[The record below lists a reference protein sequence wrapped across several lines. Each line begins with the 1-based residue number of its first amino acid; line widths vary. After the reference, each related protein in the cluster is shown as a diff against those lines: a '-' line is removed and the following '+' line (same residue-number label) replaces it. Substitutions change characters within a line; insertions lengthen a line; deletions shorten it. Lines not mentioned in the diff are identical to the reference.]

1 MAHSKGET
9 QVYLVG
15 AGPGDPGLL
24 TLKGRAAIERA
35 DVLVYDRLVSPR
47 LLGYARPD
55 CELVYVGKTPDHHTL
70 PQHKINALLVKKALA
85 GNVVVRLK
93 GGDPFVFGRG
103 GEEAEEL
110 RAHGLSYEVVP
121 GVTSAIAAPAYAG
134 IPVTHRDAA
143 SSFTV
148 ITGHERD
155 GKGVSAI
162 PWGQVARLKGTLVFL
177 MGMENLP
184 RIVDN
189 LVGHGMDPATP
200 AAVVRYG
207 TWPMQRTV
215 RAPLAALE
223 ERVGEEGIENPAV
236 IVVGQVAAL
245 RERLSWAERKPLF
258 GKTVVVTRAR
268 HQASALASALEE
280 RGAQVLEFP
289 AIEIAPPTDP
299 QPLAEAVAGIE
310 AYRWVVLTSAN
321 GVDAFFAEAAAQRL
335 DARCL
340 AGAEVAAIGTGTQ
353 AALAAYGI
361 TQVHVAREFCAEG
374 LAGLLAGKVRAGD
387 RVLIARAE
395 EARDVLPRALEEQ
408 GAQVSDVA
416 AYRPRAGRPV
426 AARGGRPV
434 LHRSRDHGDAAR
446 GRPRAPRPGGRVH
459 HRGPRGRARRYA
471 RRRAPMK
478 MRKRPRRLRE
488 TAGLRAMVRE
498 HHVRVDDLVYP
509 LFVCSGTGKQEPVP
523 SMPGVFHYSLDRLG
537 PVLDEVAGKGIPAI
551 LLFGLPAFK
560 DARGTQ
566 AYAEDGIVQQAVAL
580 AKERQP
586 ALTVITDV
594 CLCEYT
600 DHGHC
605 GLVDGER
612 VLNDESVALLAATA
626 VSHARAGADIVAP
639 SDMMDGRVGAI
650 RDALDENGFEH
661 VAVMSYAAKFAS
673 AFYGPFREAADSAP
687 QFGDRKSYQM
697 DPANG
702 DEALRE
708 VMLDVEE
715 GADLVIVKPA
725 LAYGDVL
732 YRTKQACGLP
742 VAAYCVSGE
751 YAMVKAAAAQGWIDE
766 RRVVMVC
773 IYE

>member
-1 MAHSKGET
+1 
-9 QVYLVG
+9 
-15 AGPGDPGLL
+15 
-24 TLKGRAAIERA
+24 
-35 DVLVYDRLVSPR
+35 
-47 LLGYARPD
+47 
-55 CELVYVGKTPDHHTL
+55 
-70 PQHKINALLVKKALA
+70 
-85 GNVVVRLK
+85 
-93 GGDPFVFGRG
+93 
-103 GEEAEEL
+103 
-110 RAHGLSYEVVP
+110 
-121 GVTSAIAAPAYAG
+121 
-134 IPVTHRDAA
+134 
-143 SSFTV
+143 
-148 ITGHERD
+148 
-155 GKGVSAI
+155 
-162 PWGQVARLKGTLVFL
+162 
-177 MGMENLP
+177 
-184 RIVDN
+184 
-189 LVGHGMDPATP
+189 
-200 AAVVRYG
+200 
-207 TWPMQRTV
+207 
-215 RAPLAALE
+215 
-223 ERVGEEGIENPAV
+223 
-236 IVVGQVAAL
+236 
-245 RERLSWAERKPLF
+245 
-258 GKTVVVTRAR
+258 
-268 HQASALASALEE
+268 
-280 RGAQVLEFP
+280 
-289 AIEIAPPTDP
+289 
-299 QPLAEAVAGIE
+299 
-310 AYRWVVLTSAN
+310 
-321 GVDAFFAEAAAQRL
+321 
-335 DARCL
+335 
-340 AGAEVAAIGTGTQ
+340 
-353 AALAAYGI
+353 
-361 TQVHVAREFCAEG
+361 
-374 LAGLLAGKVRAGD
+374 
-387 RVLIARAE
+387 
-395 EARDVLPRALEEQ
+395 
-408 GAQVSDVA
+408 
-416 AYRPRAGRPV
+416 
-426 AARGGRPV
+426 
-434 LHRSRDHGDAAR
+434 
-446 GRPRAPRPGGRVH
+446 
-459 HRGPRGRARRYA
+459 
-471 RRRAPMK
+471 MK

-566 AYAEDGIVQQAVAL
+566 AYAEDGIVPQAVAL

-766 RRVVMVC
+766 RRVVMEALLGCKRAGADLLITYHALDVAGWLH
-773 IYE
+773 ESM